1 MTLDKA
7 VEAEPAQVVAHL
19 GGAVVLAEE
28 PGHLPAK
35 ALVGE
40 AGDGVDDQAERAG
53 QGHGALV
60 PEAESPGSLALSM

>member
-1 MTLDKA
+1 LALDQA
-7 VEAEPAQVVAHL
+7 VQAETTEVIAHL

-40 AGDGVDDQAERAG
+40 AG
-53 QGHGALV
+53 
-60 PEAESPGSLALSM
+60 EAWTTR